1 MRQGGAC
8 PWRGALVRS
17 RHDAFCSPAAA
28 GTACTSKRPMKRPR
42 LGLRLR
48 RAARVL
54 TPDGFALAPL
64 WVQLAAI
71 FTSSALVILLLAP
84 FIGDLGTSYRFFSDP
99 SSYADAEGFRQLFF
113 GFVQVGFGLLLFS
126 FIISVLSSALE
137 QLIERIRGG
146 TLPYRKRSHLLI
158 VNRNAKLPLIL
169 DEIDARYAAIDQAV
183 DVVVLL
189 GNREEVGDFSD
200 SLHLGRWPFLHLYVR
215 QGDLLDFETY
225 QRVSIFSAAGV
236 VLLANDRAGGTFA
249 SDNLN
254 LKILTTLVND
264 PAYWGHLTHHHEQR
278 RPLKCAVELSSEV
291 RSREVAQGLTALGRE
306 ALFSVTTPGDVI
318 GRILSRSIIDLVFYK
333 LYDEI
338 LSAGGHSAYFVNPR
352 KIANGPAAGTSFE
365 EVSRRFTRGILAG
378 FSHNDAGGF
387 TLRLAPAG
395 QLLGEGDWL
404 IVIARSPAD
413 IIYGPPT
420 AAATAPVLT
429 VTPPSEIR
437 RRRLCVVGNART
449 FESLADFLHGDS
461 RTDLAKSHFIH
472 EEAAAYF
479 TDDFIARLRTGGYDN
494 LVINLDD
501 ETGFRFTLHLEA
513 QLPPDDPLRERI
525 VTVLTDPVI
534 EELLNRRSKHRR
546 TILPDKL
553 AAKYITQLSFQKNLE
568 KLYDEL
574 SAPEG
579 MEFNLLEVGRHIP
592 ATALTSKPAVKDL
605 LLAHGLVYV
614 GTVDEHKEVQ
624 FDADDLTGARQIVVI
639 SSGDI

>member
-1 MRQGGAC
+1 
-8 PWRGALVRS
+8 
-17 RHDAFCSPAAA
+17 
-28 GTACTSKRPMKRPR
+28 MKRPR

-71 FTSSALVILLLAP
+71 FASSATVILLLGP
-84 FIGDLGTSYRFFSDP
+84 FIGSLSTSYRFFSDP

-113 GFVQVGFGLLLFS
+113 GFIQVGFGLLLFS

-146 TLPYRKRSHLLI
+146 TLPYRKSAHLLI

-169 DEIDARYAAIDQAV
+169 DEIDARYAALDEAV

-189 GNREEVGDFSD
+189 GNREEVGDFSEG
-200 SLHLGRWPFLHLYVR
+200 LHLGRWPFLHLYVR
-215 QGDLLDFETY
+215 QGDLLDFATY
-225 QRVSIFSAAGV
+225 RRVSIFSAAGV
-236 VLLANDRAGGTFA
+236 VLLANDRAGDTFA

-264 PAYWGHLTHHHEQR
+264 PAYWGHLTHHHELR

-306 ALFSVTTPGDVI
+306 SLFSVTTPGDVI

-352 KIANGPAAGTSFE
+352 KIANGPATGTSFE

-395 QLLGEGDWL
+395 QILGEGDWL
-404 IVIARSPAD
+404 IVIARSPDA
-413 IIYGPPT
+413 ITYSPPT
-420 AAATAPVLT
+420 VSVSPVLA
-429 VTPPSEIR
+429 VTPPSEVR
-437 RRRLCVVGNART
+437 RRRLCVVGNARP

-461 RTDLAKSHFIH
+461 RADLAKSHFIH
-472 EEAAAYF
+472 EETAAYF
-479 TDDFIARLRTGGYDN
+479 TDEFIAQLRTGRYDN

-525 VTVLTDPVI
+525 VTVLADPVI

-592 ATALTSKPAVKDL
+592 QTALTSRAAVKDL

-624 FDADDLTGARQIVVI
+624 FDADDVSRARQIVVI